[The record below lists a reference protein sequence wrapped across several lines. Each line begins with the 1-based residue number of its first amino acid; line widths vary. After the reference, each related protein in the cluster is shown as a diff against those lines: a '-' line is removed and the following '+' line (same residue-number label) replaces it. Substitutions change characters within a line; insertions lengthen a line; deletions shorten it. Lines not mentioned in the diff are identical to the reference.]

1 MCNVYVIFKENENDA
16 INQYLNVI
24 DPKQSNIED
33 AVRNESSQVA
43 SEKIKVEA
51 NDAERRFK
59 NQFRHN
65 TWMFKEIPLK
75 RVNSLNAHRR
85 SRPIPY

>member
-33 AVRNESSQVA
+33 AVCNESSQVA
-43 SEKIKVEA
+43 SEKIKV
-51 NDAERRFK
+51 
-59 NQFRHN
+59 
-65 TWMFKEIPLK
+65 
-75 RVNSLNAHRR
+75 
-85 SRPIPY
+85 